1 MTIFKPEDF
10 EPFYM
15 DKKQLSDH
23 ASRILTEWIEKNGV
37 RVYGHYCDETPD
49 SDFCCNKSKNSWDT
63 HQAILINIEEIEK
76 KPCEHDPT
84 VNYAFGIAET
94 MKPICRKC
102 GVKLKAT
109 WSSADE

>member
-37 RVYGHYCDETPD
+37 KVYGVPYQANCSTGFHEI
-49 SDFCCNKSKNSWDT
+49 KSQYDT
-63 HQAILINIEEIEK
+63 HQAILIDIQEIEK
-76 KPCEHDPT
+76 KPCDHIFNL
-84 VNYAFGIAET
+84 NYGIDLVPQKAEC
-94 MKPICRKC
+94 KKC
-102 GVKLKAT
+102 GFKLKAN
-109 WSSADE
+109 WIEVES